1 MLFRSNDTATP
12 EIYTVGNTLSLHDA
26 LPISA
31 ALTLAR
37 SRRSVVVIDGGEP
50 RNARAAGVHNY
61 HGREG
66 TSPAELLAIG
76 RREVEGYGVR
86 VIDAQAVA
94 TQRIDGGF
102 EVTLDNGDVQ
112 QGRRLVIATGAWDE
126 LPDIPGVAEG
136 WGHTVI
142 HCPYCHGWE
151 VRGQRIGVL
160 GISPPGIHQ
169 ALLFSQLSDDVTLYL
184 HDLELTD
191 AETASLQSRHVKIIE
206 GAIASVESLGVDAL
220 VVAPVVHPRLDAFSS
235 IGITPENLRSTPGVW
250 AVGNVAEPSAQV
262 IGSAAEGVMTAARI
276 NWDLIESELPVP
288 H

>member
-1 MLFRSNDTATP
+1 MFADVNTETEPRHIKD
-12 EIYTVGNTLSLHDA
+12 IIIVGGGTGGL
-26 LPISA
+26 SA

-61 HGREG
+61 LGREG
-66 TSPAELLAIG
+66 TPPAELLAIG

-86 VIDAQAVA
+86 VVDAQAVA

-160 GISPPGIHQ
+160 GISPAGIHQ

-220 VVAPVVHPRLDAFSS
+220 VVASVVHPRLEAFAGL
-235 IGITPENLRSTPGVW
+235 GITPENLQSTPGVW
-250 AVGNVAEPSAQV
+250 AVGNVAEPNAQV
-262 IGSAAEGVMTAARI
+262 IASAAAGVMAGARI
-276 NWDLIESELPVP
+276 NWDLIENP
-288 H
+288 

>member
-1 MLFRSNDTATP
+1 MFAGRIRTANARDM
-12 EIYTVGNTLSLHDA
+12 EDVIIVGGGTGGLST
-26 LPISA
+26 

-50 RNARAAGVHNY
+50 RNAPAAGVHNY
-61 HGREG
+61 LTRDG
-66 TSPAELLAIG
+66 TPPAELLRLG
-76 RREVEGYGVR
+76 RAEVESYGGR
-86 VIDAQAVA
+86 IIDGQAVS

-102 EVTLDNGDVQ
+102 AVTLDNGDVQ
-112 QGRRLVIATGAWDE
+112 RGRRLVIATGVWDE
-126 LPDIPGVAEG
+126 LPDVPGVREG
-136 WGHTVI
+136 WGDTVI

-151 VRGQRIGVL
+151 VRDQRIGVL
-160 GISPPGIHQ
+160 GTNPGSVHQ
-169 ALLFSQLSDDVTLYL
+169 ALLFSQLSDHVTLYL

-191 AETASLQSRHVKIIE
+191 ADTASLTSRKVAIAP

-220 VVAPVVHPRLDAFSS
+220 VVAPVVHPRLDAFAGL
-235 IGITPENLRSTPGVW
+235 GITPENLRSTPGVW

-276 NWDLIESELPVP
+276 NWDLIESELPHP